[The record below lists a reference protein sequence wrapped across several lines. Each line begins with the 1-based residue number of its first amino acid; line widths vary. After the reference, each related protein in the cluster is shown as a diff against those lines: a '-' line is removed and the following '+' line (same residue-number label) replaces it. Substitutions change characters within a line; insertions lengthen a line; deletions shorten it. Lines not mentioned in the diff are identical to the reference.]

1 MFENRSLSRANLFK
15 RVWYEKKQIQVIS
28 VNAAANQ
35 IGIIVLIIRV
45 ENRVTKLFEILYSK
59 NIVNIKWK

>member
-45 ENRVTKLFEILYSK
+45 ENRVTKLFKILYSK